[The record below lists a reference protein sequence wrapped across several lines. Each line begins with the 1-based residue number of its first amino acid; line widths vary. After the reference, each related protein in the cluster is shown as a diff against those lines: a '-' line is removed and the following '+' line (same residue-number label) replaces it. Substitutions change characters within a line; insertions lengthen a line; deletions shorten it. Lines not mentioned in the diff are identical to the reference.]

1 MGTVAFGG
9 YLGGRVKGAWD
20 TEAGY
25 ILAQMR
31 FLMGQAYDPRKM
43 ADWSKSIP
51 NFDYRRHALN
61 AVAQNLVDCA
71 RM

>member
-1 MGTVAFGG
+1 MTTAAYSG

-31 FLMGQAYDPRKM
+31 FLLGQAYDPAVM
-43 ADWSKSIP
+43 AEWNGIS
-51 NFDYRRHALN
+51 DYRKSQLK
-61 AVAQNLVDCA
+61 AVGQNLIDCA
-71 RM
+71 RS